1 MATRLLFV
9 DINEIAPRPQN
20 TAPQF
25 QVIGRSGKTLDTLEN
40 VAKFLPFVMLRAK
53 AECEQDR
60 EDRTRFNVL
69 IQGATLQ
76 VGSLDIPLGFIKG
89 TGYLE
94 VLYVDEDIRIS
105 RGSKGSVFVHTRSDL
120 LQQ

>member
-1 MATRLLFV
+1 M
-9 DINEIAPRPQN
+9 
-20 TAPQF
+20 
-25 QVIGRSGKTLDTLEN
+25 DTLEN
-40 VAKFLPFVMLRAK
+40 VAKFLPFVTLRAK
-53 AECEQDR
+53 AACEQDR